1 MFKLDIIGKTDI
13 LTSIFDTSQ
22 LASSIHS
29 SMNRAAERFTLSLF
43 EGASDDMSFLFG
55 R

>member
-1 MFKLDIIGKTDI
+1 MFKLDIIGKPDI

-22 LASSIHS
+22 LASSIHWS
-29 SMNRAAERFTLSLF
+29 VNGTAERFTLSLF
-43 EGASDDMSFLFG
+43 EGASDDRSSVFG